1 MNTAA
6 PTAPA
11 GHGWPRSLFGRH
23 LLLIVALVV
32 AGQLCAAWLAR
43 RLIVEPRVATA
54 AEGSARQLAA
64 LRAGLQALPPAQ
76 RQAFVDA
83 FNRQVAGM
91 QGRAQGPGALPAQ
104 GGPAMTP
111 LERRF
116 LQALSDRLGATGWL
130 VPGTGPVWQRGGAGV
145 LWLHLQPLPDAGAD
159 PAAAW
164 VALPVTGTFRAF
176 TGAWLA
182 ATLAGG
188 LLALAGAAWLQR
200 QLHRPLRR
208 VVAAAQ
214 AIARGQPH
222 TPLPEDGPQEI
233 AALAH
238 GINHMAEALQTAD
251 RERALM
257 LAGISHD
264 LRTPLTKLRLA
275 AEIARPHM
283 EPALAASM
291 ERSVDEMDAV
301 VLQFMDFARLDAG
314 PEGSEAAH
322 AAPLDALAEALAEA
336 QAGHG
341 RAIAL
346 ECGAPTPVAVQPGAL
361 RRAVENLVENAWRHG
376 LPPVVL
382 RTGEDADGATA
393 WIEVADSGAGIDPAE
408 LERLRRPFAR
418 GSGTARAGAPGAGL
432 GLAIADRVAR
442 LHGGRLDL
450 HGVPGQGLRARIVVP
465 MRPAHGDAPVPGR
478 E

>member
-1 MNTAA
+1 MSDAT
-6 PTAPA
+6 PGVPS
-11 GHGWPRSLFGRH
+11 GRGWPRSLFGRH

-32 AGQLCAAWLAR
+32 AGQLCAAWIAR
-43 RLIVEPRVATA
+43 RLIVEPRIATA
-54 AEGSARQLAA
+54 AEGAARQLAA

-76 RQAFVDA
+76 RQAFLDA
-83 FNRQVAGM
+83 FNRQVAGV
-91 QGRAQGPGALPAQ
+91 QGRVQGPGAPPAQ

-116 LQALSDRLGATGWL
+116 QQALSDRLGATGWL
-130 VPGTGPVWQRGGAGV
+130 APGTAPVWSREGRGV
-145 LWLHLQPLPDAGAD
+145 FWLRLQPLPDAGDD

-214 AIARGQPH
+214 AIARGQDH
-222 TPLPEDGPQEI
+222 MPLPEDGPQEI

-238 GINHMAEALQTAD
+238 SINHMADALQATD

-275 AEIARPHM
+275 AEIARPRM
-283 EPALAASM
+283 EPALVASM

-301 VLQFMDFARLDAG
+301 VVQFMDFARLDAG
-314 PEGSEAAH
+314 TEVREAAH
-322 AAPLDALAEALAEA
+322 AAPLDALAEALAQA
-336 QAGHG
+336 QADHG
-341 RAIAL
+341 RTLVL
-346 ECGAPTPVAVQPGAL
+346 ECGAPTPVAVQPQAL

-382 RTGEDADGATA
+382 RTGEDADGAIA
-393 WIEVADSGAGIDPAE
+393 WIEVADSGAGIDPAD

-418 GSGTARAGAPGAGL
+418 GSGTARAGTPGAGL

-450 HGVPGQGLRARIVVP
+450 RGGPGQGLRARIMVP
-465 MRPAHGDAPVPGR
+465 LRPVHSDTSGPGR